1 MGTKLVQDGAV
12 LNYTTAGAVT
22 KDTLIKIGDTFG
34 VPLATAAGSGEVIPV
49 ALEGVFT
56 LSKIAAA
63 STALVAGGLV
73 YARATGSVF
82 KVLAV
87 ATGNA
92 MGTAFAAAATGATTG
107 VVKLHGFATN

>member
-12 LNYTTAGAVT
+12 LNYTTAGAIT
-22 KDTLIKIGDTFG
+22 KDTLIKVGDTFG
-34 VPLATAAGSGEVIPV
+34 VPLSSATGSGVVIPV

-63 STALVAGGLV
+63 STSLAAGQLV
-73 YARATGSVF
+73 YARATGSVY
-82 KVLAV
+82 KVLGV

-92 MGTAFAAAATGATTG
+92 MGTAFAAAVTGATTA
-107 VVKLHGFATN
+107 VVRLHGFATN